1 MKKALSAKV
10 QISLGLVSILALFLI
25 FGRMLFV
32 PDPNDLHRK
41 ARLQLGRSIVDSCC
55 VHAAKND
62 TAELA
67 DLLNRQVNGQADL
80 VSAAVYE
87 LIPGTNEGEKQKHYR
102 LKSEGWQPSQWEI
115 ASSRGTG
122 NAIEFEI
129 AGRNNDVWGNLQ
141 LVFKPI
147 RGAKPSEY
155 IEHPYTQ
162 FGLFVGC
169 GVFVGYW
176 FFLGRML
183 SYLNPSKTVPGRV
196 KSAYNSLQGG
206 LLVINRKGRIV
217 LANSSFA
224 DAAGLTSQEL
234 FNKSISELPWSP
246 VPGGADLAQMPW
258 DEVIADGK
266 PRERVVIGLK
276 DAASLVFESSNEQ
289 KIFQV
294 NCAPV
299 ADGNE
304 GVVVSLED
312 ITELENTRAQLV
324 TAKESA
330 ESANEAKSSFLANMS
345 HEIRTPMNAILGFTD
360 ILRRGMAN
368 NPSDRRRHLETIHSS
383 GTHLLNLIND
393 ILDLSK
399 VESGRLEVEQLRF
412 NPLEIV
418 QEVAKVLRVRADE
431 KNITLQVKS
440 IGSIPIGIE
449 SDPGRLR
456 QIVTNLIGNAI
467 KFTDQ
472 GGVTVEA
479 EMIDESTTPRLLIRI
494 IDSGIGMNEQA
505 LEKIFSPFAQAD
517 SSVTRKYGGTGLGL
531 AISRR
536 FATALGG
543 NITVQSS
550 PGEGSVFTLSI
561 MTGDIDE
568 VQRIDWN
575 DDVDLHSSD
584 TCSVDFRLPACSVLV
599 VEDGE
604 ENRELITLVLEQAG
618 VEIDTAENGKI
629 GVDKVSESN
638 YDIILLDMQMP
649 VMDGYEAARRMR
661 ELGVEVPIIALTA
674 HAMKGDEEKCRA
686 AGCSGFLTKP
696 INIDKLI
703 ATLASDLAEH
713 PPKPKDRPKRESAIA
728 SVSES
733 TSEIDP
739 ELDAIVDTLES
750 MPQVAD
756 DSIKSTLPIHRE
768 RFRLIVQRFVAR
780 LAERMFE
787 MEECIQNG
795 QYRELAE
802 AAHWLKGAGGT
813 VGFDVFTE
821 PAANLE
827 AAAKSE
833 DSNGVKES
841 FEVLQNI
848 SQRIV
853 CPSDPKPTLA

>member
-1 MKKALSAKV
+1 
-10 QISLGLVSILALFLI
+10 
-25 FGRMLFV
+25 
-32 PDPNDLHRK
+32 
-41 ARLQLGRSIVDSCC
+41 
-55 VHAAKND
+55 
-62 TAELA
+62 
-67 DLLNRQVNGQADL
+67 
-80 VSAAVYE
+80 
-87 LIPGTNEGEKQKHYR
+87 
-102 LKSEGWQPSQWEI
+102 
-115 ASSRGTG
+115 
-122 NAIEFEI
+122 
-129 AGRNNDVWGNLQ
+129 
-141 LVFKPI
+141 
-147 RGAKPSEY
+147 
-155 IEHPYTQ
+155 
-162 FGLFVGC
+162 
-169 GVFVGYW
+169 
-176 FFLGRML
+176 
-183 SYLNPSKTVPGRV
+183 
-196 KSAYNSLQGG
+196 
-206 LLVINRKGRIV
+206 
-217 LANSSFA
+217 
-224 DAAGLTSQEL
+224 
-234 FNKSISELPWSP
+234 
-246 VPGGADLAQMPW
+246 
-258 DEVIADGK
+258 
-266 PRERVVIGLK
+266 
-276 DAASLVFESSNEQ
+276 
-289 KIFQV
+289 
-294 NCAPV
+294 
-299 ADGNE
+299 
-304 GVVVSLED
+304 
-312 ITELENTRAQLV
+312 
-324 TAKESA
+324 
-330 ESANEAKSSFLANMS
+330 
-345 HEIRTPMNAILGFTD
+345 MNAILGFTD

-440 IGSIPIGIE
+440 VGSIPIGIK

-543 NITVQSS
+543 NITVESS

-561 MTGDIDE
+561 MTGGIEE

-575 DDVDLHSSD
+575 DDIELHSSD
-584 TCSVDFRLPACSVLV
+584 TCPVDFRLPACSVLV

-713 PPKPKDRPKRESAIA
+713 PPTPRDRPKRESPIA
-728 SVSES
+728 PVCES
-733 TSEIDP
+733 TSDVDP
-739 ELDAIVDTLES
+739 ELDAIVETLES
-750 MPQVAD
+750 MPQVAND
-756 DSIKSTLPIHRE
+756 DIESTLPIHRE

-780 LAERMFE
+780 LAERMAE